1 MKKYLSI
8 FSLFVLIISCSTK
21 EKYKNLKEGVY
32 AEIQTNKGD
41 ILLELYSK
49 DVPMTVANFVSL
61 ADGSNTKVTD
71 SFAGKPYYNGIRF
84 HRVVPNFIIQVG
96 DHTETSTGN
105 PGYVFGDEFPKDSV
119 GNLLYK
125 HNDGGIVSM
134 ANGGP
139 DGNGSQI
146 FITHRPIP
154 HLDGKHTVFGKTI
167 VNSTQLKKIKKKFS
181 DSLALSKAIDSARM
195 AVINKIAQF
204 DTIRN
209 IKIIKIGA
217 EAENFNASKVFNQ
230 EFAKFE
236 KAKKEKLVEQ
246 SKLDEKRYAVYLEKK
261 KAFLAKMNEDK
272 ATKTNSGL
280 RILKLKSTKG
290 TKVVENK
297 KVTVDYTIYVA
308 DGQKIQSTFDKGGQN
323 LVFQLNDKAKPMITG
338 FKEGVLTLREGEKAR
353 FFIPYYLAFGEQ
365 KYGPFPAKA
374 DVVFEVEVLKV
385 GK

>member
-8 FSLFVLIISCSTK
+8 FSLFVLVVSCSTE

-32 AEIQTNKGD
+32 AELQTNKGD
-41 ILLELYSK
+41 ILLDLYTK
-49 DVPMTVANFVSL
+49 DVPMTVANFVAL
-61 ADGSNTKVTD
+61 AEGSNTKVTD
-71 SFAGKPYYNGIRF
+71 SFAGKPYFNGIRF

-105 PGYVFGDEFPKDSV
+105 PGYVFGDEFPKDSL
-119 GNLLYK
+119 GNLRYK
-125 HNDGGIVSM
+125 HDDGGILSM

-139 DGNGSQI
+139 DGNGSQV

-154 HLDGKHTVFGKTI
+154 HLDGKHSVFGKSI
-167 VNSTQLKKIKKKFS
+167 VNSAQLKKLKKQFS
-181 DSLALSKAIDSARM
+181 DSLALSKAVDSLRM
-195 AVINKIAQF
+195 VVINKIVQF
-204 DTIRN
+204 DTIHK

-217 EAENFNASKVFNQ
+217 EAEDFNASEVFNE
-230 EFAKFE
+230 EFVKFE
-236 KAKKEKLVEQ
+236 EAKKEKLAEQ
-246 SKLDEKRYAVYLEKK
+246 SKLDEERYATYLEKK
-261 KAFLAKMNEDK
+261 KEFLAKMDEDK

-280 RILKLKSTKG
+280 RILKLKNTKG
-290 TKVVENK
+290 TKVVANK
-297 KVTVDYTIYVA
+297 EVTVDYTIYVA
-308 DGQKIQSTFDKGGQN
+308 DGKKIQSTFDKGGQN
-323 LVFQLNDKAKPMITG
+323 LVFQLDDKTKPMITG